1 MIGPY
6 SSYCGEVQ
14 IPIVNRA
21 PGGPLA
27 MISPI
32 ATHPGFTRGGRLAE
46 RGTAGE
52 PGVHYPTGVRNFARV
67 IPREDLQGVAQAM
80 LAEELGV
87 RRVFVLHQQ
96 GEIGTE
102 IAYTDPFS
110 RAARRLGIGVAGSAA
125 FNPEAKSYDALAR
138 RVARSGAQG
147 VFMGGFAGAEVG
159 ARLVKALRASLGQGA
174 VIMTVDPLGPVPDL
188 LKLAGPAAHG
198 LYMSS
203 LDVPPSAREGSPAGR
218 SFARDYGTF
227 DNPVQGVL
235 TAAQATDVVLD
246 AIARS
251 DGTRASVLRELR
263 TVVVKDGVLGDFRLD
278 RHGDITPAQI
288 AIFRVSGNA
297 PPDARVFDWFR
308 GSVVDRVMI
317 VPKSLSG

>member
-1 MIGPY
+1 T
-6 SSYCGEVQ
+6 S
-14 IPIVNRA
+14 
-21 PGGPLA
+21 
-27 MISPI
+27 
-32 ATHPGFTRGGRLAE
+32 
-46 RGTAGE
+46 GE
-52 PGVHYPTGVRNFARV
+52 PGVYYPTGVRNFARV
-67 IPREDLQGVAQAM
+67 VPREDLQGVAQAM
-80 LAEELGV
+80 LAKELGL
-87 RRVFVLHQQ
+87 RRVFLVHEQ
-96 GEIGTE
+96 GGDAGIT
-102 IAYTDPFS
+102 YTDPFG
-110 RAARRLGIGVAGSAA
+110 RAARRLGVGVAGSAA
-125 FNPEAKSYDALAR
+125 YNPEATSYDALAQ

-147 VFMGGFAGAEVG
+147 VFLAGYAGPEVA

-174 VIMTVDPLGPVPDL
+174 VIMAVDPLGPVPDL
-188 LKLAGPAAHG
+188 LKLAGRAAHG
-198 LYMSS
+198 LYMSYV
-203 LDVPPSAREGSPAGR
+203 DVPPAAREGSPAGR
-218 SFARDYGTF
+218 SFARDYGTL
-227 DNPVQGVL
+227 DDPVQGVL

-288 AIFRVSGNA
+288 AIFRVSGSA